1 MLVSKKFSFDAA
13 HFLPNYTGKCKDLH
27 GHHWVVEVA
36 VEGRRDSNT
45 GMVID
50 FALLKEALQ
59 PIQSLFDHRLINDV
73 LENPTAENLAAHIYQ
88 DSWRRIQQICEYSSS
103 LPVVIAWVR
112 VWETEDSMAEY
123 KGD

>member
-13 HFLPNYTGKCKDLH
+13 HYLPKYEGKCKDLH

-36 VEGRRDSNT
+36 VEGHVQAGT

-50 FALLKEALQ
+50 FAMLKDILQ
-59 PIQSLFDHRLINDV
+59 PIQSLLDHHLLNDI
-73 LENPTAENLAAHIYQ
+73 LDNPTAENIAAYIYQ
-88 DSWRRIQQICEYSSS
+88 GSWSRLQQACEYFHGK
-103 LPVVIAWVR
+103 PVIAWVR

-123 KGD
+123 KGN